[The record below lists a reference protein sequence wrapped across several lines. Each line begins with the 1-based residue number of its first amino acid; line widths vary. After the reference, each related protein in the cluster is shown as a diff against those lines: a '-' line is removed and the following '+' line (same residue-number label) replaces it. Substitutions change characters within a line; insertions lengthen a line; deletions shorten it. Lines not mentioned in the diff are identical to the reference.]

1 MSEMTATR
9 MGFLARAG
17 ALILLIA
24 AWVVGGTR
32 LWRTSVPS
40 SLDVDGLDA
49 SRYFPAAVLREAH
62 HYAVFAN
69 VNWLLATLASIA
81 ALAIVAW
88 RAPRFARG
96 IGLGPIGSGGIGGRV
111 TPARTF

>member
-9 MGFLARAG
+9 IGFLARGG

-40 SLDVDGLDA
+40 SLDVGGLDVRRA
-49 SRYFPAAVLREAH
+49 FGREVLRDTH

-69 VNWLLATLASIA
+69 VDWLLATLASLV
-81 ALAIVAW
+81 ALAVVAW
-88 RAPRFARG
+88 RAPRFARK
-96 IGLGPIGSGGIGGRV
+96 IGLGPIGSGVIVGM
-111 TPARTF
+111 